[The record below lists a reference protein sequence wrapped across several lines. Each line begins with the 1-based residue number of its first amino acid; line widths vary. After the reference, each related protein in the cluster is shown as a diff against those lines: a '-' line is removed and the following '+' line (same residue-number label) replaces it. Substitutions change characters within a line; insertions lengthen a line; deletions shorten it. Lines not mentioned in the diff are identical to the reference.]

1 MKEQIRQLVCQV
13 QSYPRD
19 TQERQQALGTLVK
32 QILRSRKICRPSKG
46 QPLSGIY
53 RDILEAVQK
62 QLTQDL
68 EQTIDRYSPQFISD
82 REWTSWRD
90 MAFKKVIDNY
100 RLEQLAI
107 EAQGQKTHTK
117 ERLYALT
124 ELINALQISGKLYHP
139 PGFSIDV
146 YQDAVIRTLGFV
158 FQNINVYNPDKG
170 KFLKWVN
177 FRLYVM
183 LQEVRKELNEPFIQS
198 QYNKVFRTQ
207 SDLKR
212 LIKKTKNDTVL
223 LWFQLIL
230 KGRITVI
237 DQGWQV
243 FYILI
248 VLLNLSQLLTK
259 KPIYVNTLLFEMAQA
274 SLPLLSTLSG
284 LNKKLITIENIP
296 QSEIDIPLSEK
307 VRQYIDEDPDRL
319 FQKHIRN
326 HPEATFQTIALAYL
340 DGKKWKEISKL
351 FGISVPT
358 LSHFYQRCLKEVAPK
373 IKKSIQE

>member
-1 MKEQIRQLVCQV
+1 M
-13 QSYPRD
+13 
-19 TQERQQALGTLVK
+19 
-32 QILRSRKICRPSKG
+32 
-46 QPLSGIY
+46 
-53 RDILEAVQK
+53 QK

-100 RLEQLAI
+100 RLEQLAL

-170 KFLKWVN
+170 KFMKWVN

-212 LIKKTKNDTVL
+212 LIKKTKTDTVL

-243 FYILI
+243 FDILI
-248 VLLNLSQLLTK
+248 VLLKLSQLLTK
-259 KPIYVNTLLFEMAQA
+259 KTIYVNTLLFDMAQA
-274 SLPLLSTLSG
+274 SLPLSSTLSG

-326 HPEATFQTIALAYL
+326 HPEATFQTIALAYI
-340 DGKKWKEISKL
+340 DGTKWKEISKL

-373 IKKSIQE
+373 IKKYIQE